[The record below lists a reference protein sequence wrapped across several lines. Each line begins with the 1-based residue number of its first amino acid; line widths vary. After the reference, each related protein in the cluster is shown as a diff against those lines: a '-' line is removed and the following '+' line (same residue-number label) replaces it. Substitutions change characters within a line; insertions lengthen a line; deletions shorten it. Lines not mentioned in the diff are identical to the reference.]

1 MYDES
6 TIKKT
11 LYLREVEKLSIRQIA
26 QALNISRKCISR
38 ILQNKGVA
46 VKQIHRDSIIM
57 PYINLITQ
65 WYKDYPHFQAWQIY
79 QKLCSYGYKGSY
91 PTIVNFT
98 RKYRKTEPKMYH
110 NLDFVPGQEAQVDWF
125 YFNSERLGVVW
136 GFLYLLSYS
145 RYAWGIFYRRASLEF
160 FIAGH
165 IEVFNHL
172 KGIAHC
178 HRYDNTK
185 TVVIKRYPQI
195 EYNPQFLDF
204 SRHYKFG
211 IYLCNPYKGNEKGRV
226 ERLIRDIRGNFLY
239 GSEFRDIKELNNK
252 FHTWLT
258 QRNQRTHRT
267 TGESPVQLL
276 AQERLLSLPQITYPA
291 SRNITGC
298 FISKT
303 SMVEFDGNKYSVP
316 CVYAE
321 KYAQITVYPER
332 IEIWVNDNNKIAVHP
347 RCFGKKQQII
357 NPLHKEKLL
366 NQTPAF
372 KMQRIL
378 RLIQDMDPEFERFLN
393 CQDNDTDKIQAAH
406 QLFKLLK
413 THSRQMLISAVREL
427 NRMGCYKIKSLASL
441 LNLPHEKNPAPLWP
455 KDNNLLNINYE
466 PRRLD
471 NYDQEI
477 K

>member
-1 MYDES
+1 MYDEP
-6 TIKKT
+6 TIKKV
-11 LYLREVEKLSIRQIA
+11 LYLREIEQLSIRQIA
-26 QALNISRKCISR
+26 RALNISRKGISR
-38 ILQNKGVA
+38 ILQNKGIA
-46 VKQIHRDSIIM
+46 GKQIKKDSIIM

-91 PTIVNFT
+91 PTVVNFT
-98 RKYRKTEPKMYH
+98 RKYRKTKPKVYH

-145 RYAWGIFYRRASLEF
+145 RYAWGIFYPRTSLEF

-165 IEVFNHL
+165 LEAFKHL
-172 KGIAHC
+172 NGLTHY

-185 TVVIKRYPQI
+185 TVVIRRHPQI

-204 SRHYKFG
+204 SRHYKFS

-226 ERLIRDIRGNFLY
+226 ERLIRDIRGSFLY
-239 GSEFRDIKELNNK
+239 GNEFCDIDELNNK
-252 FHTWLT
+252 FYVWLT
-258 QRNQRTHRT
+258 QRNQRIHRT
-267 TGESPVQLL
+267 TGKSPEQLL
-276 AQERLLSLPQITYPA
+276 SEERLLSLPQITYPA

-298 FISKT
+298 YISKT
-303 SMVEFDGNKYSVP
+303 NLVEFDRNKYSVP
-316 CVYAE
+316 CVYAD
-321 KYAQITVYPER
+321 KYAQITAYPQK
-332 IEIWVNDNNKIAVHP
+332 IEIRLNNNKIAVHR

-357 NPLHKEKLL
+357 NPLHKENLL
-366 NQTPAF
+366 NQTPNF
-372 KMQRIL
+372 KMQRIQ
-378 RLIQDMDPEFERFLN
+378 RLVQNMNPEFERFIA
-393 CQDNDTDKIQAAH
+393 CQDNDTDKKQAAY

-413 THSRQMLISAVREL
+413 THSRRMLISAVSEL
-427 NRMGCYKIKSLASL
+427 NRMGCFKIKSLASL
-441 LNLPHEKNPAPLWP
+441 LNLPQEKDVDPIWP
-455 KDNNLLNINYE
+455 KDSNLLNINYE

-471 NYDQEI
+471 NYDQEV